1 MFFPPTLV
9 GVCFGVF
16 LAEIFSLCFICFI
29 CFIVVSL
36 LFHCCCICFHIWHVC
51 FMFFFSYVSLL
62 LYVLS
67 FFHLKTVANPDHWHD
82 HHLVLLIHGPLGDES
97 PWAVW
102 FLILQLLLETCIQAA
117 HRKSSLKMRFFQL
130 FVYGLH
136 VTEYS
141 KLPTWPAVW
150 FTKFPQL
157 KHFLSCQVMGLLQLL
172 PRYFGLSPM
181 MQSDGQT
188 GQMWSDHLPIQFDPI
203 WSRSSLGW
211 YGRTQGIPK
220 YQLANHHY
228 PKISQVIKLHTH
240 AYLAGMHPSKVAIA
254 NIARPFGCAWKCVAC
269 SKWPFE

>member
-1 MFFPPTLV
+1 MRFLIVGNIMSIKHQMQVFPLSQGPREKKRKITCFCFFLHVLPPTLV

-16 LAEIFSLCFICFI
+16 LAEIFSLCLICFI

-51 FMFFFSYVSLL
+51 FMFFFPYVSLL
-62 LYVLS
+62 LYFLS

-172 PRYFGLSPM
+172 PRYFGLSPV
-181 MQSDGQT
+181 MQSDG
-188 GQMWSDHLPIQFDPI
+188 SDVVRSFCPSNLIHFDPD
-203 WSRSSLGW
+203 
-211 YGRTQGIPK
+211 P
-220 YQLANHHY
+220 
-228 PKISQVIKLHTH
+228 V
-240 AYLAGMHPSKVAIA
+240 
-254 NIARPFGCAWKCVAC
+254 
-269 SKWPFE
+269 